1 VQLAVIAA
9 IAAAIVGVAFAMQN
23 NVPVTVNVL
32 LWRFDSSL
40 AMVLLLALALG
51 AIAVALLTT
60 PATLKWQWQRVRQKR
75 RIEELEKTCEDQRNR
90 IAELEGFI
98 PADAEKSAMHPSR
111 QVGLTPTITVQG
123 GGAANESKPLQP

>member
-1 VQLAVIAA
+1 MAHAFVQEYLVRAEKAAVNLN
-9 IAAAIVGVAFAMQN
+9 GSGN
-23 NVPVTVNVL
+23 
-32 LWRFDSSL
+32 
-40 AMVLLLALALG
+40 
-51 AIAVALLTT
+51 LLTQLLDGLT
-60 PATLKWQWQRVRQKR
+60 A
-75 RIEELEKTCEDQRNR
+75 QRNR